1 MKIAILS
8 GKGGTGKTF
17 LATNLAYVSQPS
29 TYIDADV
36 EEPNGNLFL
45 RPTIDNRHQ
54 VFVKIPE
61 VDQGKCSGCRR
72 CTEFCRYHA
81 LAYSGGKLIIFPTLC
96 HSCGA
101 CTYLCPEQALKEVNR
116 SIGYYERGTLEKIE
130 FYSGVLKP
138 GQLSGVPIIET
149 LMNVADGKNELTW
162 IDCPPGVACQ
172 VISCVEDADYC
183 LLVAEDSLFG
193 LDNLKMAHELA
204 KTLHKPVGV
213 IINKC
218 FDSKSVCDAYCQ
230 DERLKV
236 IERIPYDIKLAN
248 LGAKGYLAAKD
259 NTIIYQMFFDIYY
272 KIMREVDHETT
283 PRS

>member
-36 EEPNGNLFL
+36 EEPNGNLL
-45 RPTIDNRHQ
+45 LNPTIDDRHQ

-61 VDQGKCSGCRR
+61 VDQTKCTGCGR

-101 CTYLCPEQALKEVNR
+101 CTYLCPEHALKEVDH
-116 SIGYYERGTLEKIE
+116 SIGYYEHGTLEQLDC
-130 FYSGVLKP
+130 YSGSLKP

-149 LMNVADGKNELTW
+149 LMETSKGKNDLTW

-172 VISCVEDADYC
+172 VISCVETADYC

-193 LDNLKMAHELA
+193 LDNLKMAHELT

-218 FDSKSVCDAYCQ
+218 YGSISVCDPYCQ
-230 DERLKV
+230 YEGLQV
-236 IERIPYDIKLAN
+236 IARIPYDVKLAN
-248 LGAKGYLAAKD
+248 LGAEGYLAAKD
-259 NTIIYQMFFDIYY
+259 NGDHYQMFLDIYH
-272 KIMREVDHETT
+272 KIMREVGHETT
-283 PRS
+283 PRP